1 MIRDNL
7 KEYAEANNAKTV
19 GNIGYMNINSFVVGY
34 EQNIPTLDIPY
45 QLKSVSQFNSSNPYG
60 GAPIGVMFRIKV
72 IGDSIT
78 SLTYTMDS
86 YIYNLGNP
94 VSLHIIIK
102 HKVFS
107 MKNITSGTSTNNTKT
122 LVLKE
127 GVDYY
132 KLTIDYEKDAE
143 VLGNMQI
150 RVRNI
155 QKNGQIIDS
164 IDGNI
169 YLEYCHQNI

>member
-7 KEYAEANNAKTV
+7 KKYAEANSLKTV
-19 GNIGYMNINSFVVGY
+19 GNIGYMNINSFVVGH
-34 EQNIPTLDIPY
+34 EQNIPTLNIPY
-45 QLKSVSQFNSSNPYG
+45 QLKSVSQFDSSNPYG
-60 GAPIGVMFRIKV
+60 GAPTGVMFRLRV
-72 IGDSIT
+72 IADNIINM
-78 SLTYTMDS
+78 TYTMDS

-94 VSLHIIIK
+94 TSLHIIIK
-102 HKVFS
+102 NKVFS
-107 MKNITSGTSTNNTKT
+107 MKNIIPETSTNNTKT

-127 GVDYY
+127 GTDYY
-132 KLTIDYEKDAE
+132 KLTIDYEKDVS

-150 RVRNI
+150 QVRNI

-164 IDGNI
+164 IDGSI

>member
-7 KEYAEANNAKTV
+7 KEYAEINNAKTV
-19 GNIGYMNINSFVVGY
+19 GNTGYMNINSFVVGH

-45 QLKSVSQFNSSNPYG
+45 QLKSVSQFDSSNQHG
-60 GAPIGVMFRIKV
+60 EAPTGVMFRIKV
-72 IGDSIT
+72 IGDSIN
-78 SLTYTMDS
+78 SLTYTIDS
-86 YIYNLGNP
+86 HIYNLGNP
-94 VSLHIIIK
+94 VSLHIIINN
-102 HKVFS
+102 KVFS

-132 KLTIDYEKDAE
+132 KLTVDYEKDVE

-155 QKNGQIIDS
+155 QKNEQIIDS
-164 IDGNI
+164 IDGSI